1 MVGMEKQ
8 IRCSSKF
15 GPFGSI
21 LCQFQL
27 HLQEQRVETEEIKL
41 NEKLNPPAHIR
52 LFYETN
58 QNLQVGIQLVN
69 FGGRQSIVCKLQF
82 TIQDQN
88 ARLLYDNEEAENWK
102 FDKENTHW
110 TKEVPRMF
118 LENFLKNYKKVSAL
132 FKIVVEESVNDDAL
146 PDPLSTTRP
155 FLSLTPPYIF
165 IIPNVAESVYLPFG
179 MNFGENEFVLRYF
192 SRSGIPTP
200 HFEFWV
206 HKFGAE
212 RTLELELRW
221 RLMNSKGEIKFYKK
235 VFVVMD
241 QCQCLTSAATGCQ
254 CLNVRRSKAHFF
266 IPIEQLVEFADG
278 LPLLLLLNI
287 RNGKAEAL
295 ETRNDDPEVFAHEP
309 VQSFIHSYFTT
320 LTQPAS
326 YQANSK
332 VEKMEIEAES
342 IESTDP
348 VSHSPEIL
356 LAPDSKVT
364 NQAVETSVETVKEE
378 TGTQLSESVPQLNC
392 SSYTHLTETA
402 IDWDAETDEPVET
415 KSSLNDSIDSLI
427 LEANMRDENN
437 NSDGDRSDS
446 SRNSSEAQSVKKM
459 TTPPLQRVPMKRKLN
474 DQLNEENIQRS
485 KRLTILADG
494 QEFDIEKRLLI
505 EQSEVFAKSLIENE
519 SIKGVEVNGVDK
531 ETMTLVIKWMLK
543 KSIKN
548 LDSQAQS
555 LYVAAKN
562 LGNLEIE
569 RRVCRVFDS
578 NMSRRK
584 SRLSFHFCCQTRN

>member
-1 MVGMEKQ
+1 
-8 IRCSSKF
+8 
-15 GPFGSI
+15 
-21 LCQFQL
+21 
-27 HLQEQRVETEEIKL
+27 
-41 NEKLNPPAHIR
+41 
-52 LFYETN
+52 
-58 QNLQVGIQLVN
+58 
-69 FGGRQSIVCKLQF
+69 
-82 TIQDQN
+82 
-88 ARLLYDNEEAENWK
+88 
-102 FDKENTHW
+102 
-110 TKEVPRMF
+110 MF
-118 LENFLKNYKKVSAL
+118 
-132 FKIVVEESVNDDAL
+132 
-146 PDPLSTTRP
+146 
-155 FLSLTPPYIF
+155 
-165 IIPNVAESVYLPFG
+165 VAPK
-179 MNFGENEFVLRYF
+179 R
-192 SRSGIPTP
+192 I
-200 HFEFWV
+200 
-206 HKFGAE
+206 
-212 RTLELELRW
+212 
-221 RLMNSKGEIKFYKK
+221 
-235 VFVVMD
+235 
-241 QCQCLTSAATGCQ
+241 
-254 CLNVRRSKAHFF
+254 FF

-356 LAPDSKVT
+356 LAPDSKVI

-446 SRNSSEAQSVKKM
+446 SRNSSEAQSVKKT

-474 DQLNEENIQRS
+474 DQSNEENIQRS

-555 LYVAAKN
+555 LYVAAKI
-562 LGNLEIE
+562 LGI
-569 RRVCRVFDS
+569 
-578 NMSRRK
+578 
-584 SRLSFHFCCQTRN
+584 SRLKEECVESLIRTCRGENLVSHFIFCCQTRN